1 MVFDLYRCNDSP
13 NSSPQQPPSYQTYHH
28 FHTLRIGLI
37 ALACFVTTV
46 MLFLTFVIWVR
57 RYNHDNDRDRRIM
70 PILFDVHGYRD
81 SRTSD
86 NGRDDDDAVE
96 SVVDHPI
103 WFIRTTGL
111 QESVI
116 DSIAVLKY
124 RKNEGLVDGTDCSV
138 CLGEFQ
144 EDESLRILPKCSH
157 AFHILCI
164 DTWLRSHQTC
174 PLCRA
179 PVINE
184 AAAEVSVMV
193 TGSEQVVP
201 NVSGES
207 RNQEGRIE
215 NFDNVVVEGIGL
227 GEFQVVRI
235 DNDYDSAS
243 VGVSSSERSYKNN
256 TT

>member
-28 FHTLRIGLI
+28 FHTLHIGLI
-37 ALACFVTTV
+37 AMACFVTTV
-46 MLFLTFVIWVR
+46 MLFLTFVIWLR

-81 SRTSD
+81 STT
-86 NGRDDDDAVE
+86 NGRDDDDDG